1 MANEV
6 AITYSVAEVIT
17 YSRPE
22 WTISY
27 SVAPSRRDSLASS
40 KVFSVILTALLT
52 TSIKFFFD
60 FYSHFLLS
68 LPGLTWSRFF
78 NHSKYEA
85 VTPPALQRISGKN
98 LAPFASKIYS
108 AFIVVGPLAASTINL
123 VSNLWALNLLIVFSK
138 AAGIK
143 KSLN

>member
-1 MANEV
+1 
-6 AITYSVAEVIT
+6 
-17 YSRPE
+17 
-22 WTISY
+22 
-27 SVAPSRRDSLASS
+27 
-40 KVFSVILTALLT
+40 
-52 TSIKFFFD
+52 
-60 FYSHFLLS
+60 
-68 LPGLTWSRFF
+68 
-78 NHSKYEA
+78 